1 MIIPSYIIIP
11 MMALLLFLIAL
22 LLCPVIKAIYGPI
35 TLGYNLASMFKEQVE
50 ADMD

>member
-1 MIIPSYIIIP
+1 

-22 LLCPVIKAIYGPI
+22 LLSLVIKAIYGPI
-35 TLGYNLASMFKEQVE
+35 TLGYNLASMFMEQVE